1 MENQTPT
8 KLDSDEVKRIRFLAD
23 RFRAA
28 QIEGQ
33 QFIEDSLRLAWELG
47 DELQFFQGRVEQR
60 EFDALLSSVQ
70 IDRNAAKRLVR
81 FRSANPELVQGQANR
96 QGMLALGFAPAKQTK
111 DDGDKKVSML
121 PHLSASVAAWAR
133 YVRAV
138 QLGHLDVDEAEV
150 RRETAEMFIWLR
162 KFHEPKF

>member
-1 MENQTPT
+1 MENQTQA
-8 KLDSDEVKRIRFLAD
+8 KLDADKVERIRFLAN
-23 RFRAA
+23 RFRGA
-28 QIEGQ
+28 QIRGQ
-33 QFIEDSLRLAWELG
+33 DLIEESLRIAWELG
-47 DELQFFQGRVEQR
+47 DELQFAQSKVEQA
-60 EFDALLSSVQ
+60 EFDSLLSAIR